1 MKDRFD
7 LENEISQTSIFAKHL
22 RDLRH
27 GILESQIT
35 KKEIVNAIEG
45 LAVLIEVHERVL
57 FDTFVQT
64 LKLDKYNKNN
74 FSKET
79 GNAS

>member
-7 LENEISQTSIFAKHL
+7 LENEISQTSMFAKHL

-27 GILESQIT
+27 GILESQLT
-35 KKEIVNAIEG
+35 KDETVNAIEG

-64 LKLDKYNKNN
+64 LKLDKYNPDRP
-74 FSKET
+74 SKET
-79 GNAS
+79 EDAS

>member
-27 GILESQIT
+27 GILESQLT
-35 KKEIVNAIEG
+35 KDETVKAIEG

-57 FDTFVQT
+57 FNTFIQT
-64 LKLDKYNKNN
+64 LKLDKYNKDN

-79 GNAS
+79 GDAS